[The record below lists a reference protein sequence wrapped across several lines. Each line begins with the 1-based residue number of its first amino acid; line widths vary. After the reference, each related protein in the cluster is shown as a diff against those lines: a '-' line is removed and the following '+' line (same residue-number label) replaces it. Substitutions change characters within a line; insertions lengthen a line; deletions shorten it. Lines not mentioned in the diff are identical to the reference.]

1 MTSTKGGKTYN
12 IFFFIYFGLTA
23 VTHRDNKIKGTLVL
37 KSHYY
42 EALNTLIYAFKTL
55 SPFYY
60 FTNLS
65 LWSSGLAKI
74 FLRDLDKNLK
84 QNKNTTA
91 KQMYWILCCAG
102 ICKKRFCQSSWVFV
116 QPFDITSQF
125 RTLAVCE
132 QLSFFKITPYE
143 LFIHL
148 IIPSCCF
155 CQLSG
160 HKCVF
165 VILLAPLG
173 QTTNMHHFLVLA
185 FILSIYI
192 VAV

>member
-1 MTSTKGGKTYN
+1 M
-12 IFFFIYFGLTA
+12 
-23 VTHRDNKIKGTLVL
+23 THRDNKIKGTLVL

-84 QNKNTTA
+84 QNKNITA

-102 ICKKRFCQSSWVFV
+102 ICKKGSARAAGFLCSLLTSLVSSEPWQFASSCPFSKLPHMSCSSISSFPVVVFV
-116 QPFDITSQF
+116 SSLGTSVF
-125 RTLAVCE
+125 
-132 QLSFFKITPYE
+132 LSF
-143 LFIHL
+143 
-148 IIPSCCF
+148 S
-155 CQLSG
+155 
-160 HKCVF
+160 
-165 VILLAPLG
+165 LLR
-173 QTTNMHHFLVLA
+173 
-185 FILSIYI
+185 
-192 VAV
+192 